1 VAETAIS
8 ALAAALPA
16 LQLLLMRD
24 ALAAGLAPNK
34 PRCFF
39 WGGNAGMNWLRLM
52 WISWGW

>member
-34 PRCFF
+34 TRWMFF
-39 WGGNAGMNWLRLM
+39 FGGNAGLNWL
-52 WISWGW
+52 G